1 MGSSAATG
9 LFASAYYGGYSGVLQ
24 LKNQNS
30 YIAVRTQPRVRVKP
44 ELDTQM
50 RLIRPFSF
58 SLLLLP
64 SRVVVEQRTGG
75 TACHAIGKRVENDR
89 TPVAIGTVDE
99 IG

>member
-1 MGSSAATG
+1 
-9 LFASAYYGGYSGVLQ
+9 
-24 LKNQNS
+24 
-30 YIAVRTQPRVRVKP
+30 
-44 ELDTQM
+44 M